1 MPELKLN
8 FFEEFC
14 IIENEKVFEV
24 NNIFDLIVVLG
35 LLFADRHI
43 DEYKF
48 KLFLIDAF
56 FKLFNQN
63 QIKVWIIGRILL

>member
-8 FFEEFC
+8 FFVEFC

-24 NNIFDLIVVLG
+24 NNIFYFVLVLG
-35 LLFADRHI
+35 FLFADRHI

-48 KLFLIDAF
+48 KFFLIDAF
-56 FKLFNQN
+56 F
-63 QIKVWIIGRILL
+63 

>member
-24 NNIFDLIVVLG
+24 NNIFDFIVVLG

-56 FKLFNQN
+56 F
-63 QIKVWIIGRILL
+63 